1 MSGETG
7 LGPVLFPHRTA
18 LWPHPGRLRK
28 RWGFRAHRG
37 LWFQQPGPTEVGW
50 GSGWCCG
57 HRGRGP
63 RTVGERPGGGLELGR
78 ALASSPQLHVKPFVL
93 FFFYLQ
99 FPETEQ
105 NNDFFT
111 LTRLRKK
118 RQWNS
123 AKREKG
129 RLPASTAG
137 SRPSTERAGRRHH
150 TLDI

>member
-1 MSGETG
+1 MGVQGSMGALVPASTADRG
-7 LGPVLFPHRTA
+7 GVGQWVVLWLPWQGAQVVR
-18 LWPHPGRLRK
+18 
-28 RWGFRAHRG
+28 
-37 LWFQQPGPTEVGW
+37 
-50 GSGWCCG
+50 
-57 HRGRGP
+57 
-63 RTVGERPGGGLELGR
+63 ERPGRGLELGR